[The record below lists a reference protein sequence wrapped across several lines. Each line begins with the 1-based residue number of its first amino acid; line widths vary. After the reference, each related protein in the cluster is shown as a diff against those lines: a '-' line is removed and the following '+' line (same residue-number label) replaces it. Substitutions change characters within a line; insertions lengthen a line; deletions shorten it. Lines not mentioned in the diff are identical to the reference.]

1 MARRHGLTTVIFLM
15 LTACT
20 PLLLD
25 ASPSIPEI
33 RCPYHPSTIIKYFSV
48 EMTFADATAHCQK
61 FNAHIAS
68 KVSCVQDYLRPTD
81 SVAWLAQKRGVL
93 QTASDGKAYNLASQP
108 APKLTVVCEVEPE
121 VSYTCNKTRAH
132 IAVYA
137 NTGTY
142 TQAKEQCG
150 RLGGRLP
157 AGSDE
162 GDCLNHA
169 LHVATSTSPAKGAR
183 PWIEDFEDQPL
194 NVISASYTLHES
206 KRAGRTAQLV
216 ATVACAFN
224 FREYFCEQANKAGGV
239 TMVHYPYQALD
250 HPSKTDAFCQ
260 EKIGRRASTH
270 EMRCILEFRDLIYKE
285 TGHLE
290 NGLEYQVCVF
300 DPREKFCLVAHRML
314 KFFPKKLSYV
324 QAKDHCKRVISSAA
338 EGPPPHVSIEGRLAS
353 QLEVNCISHHFPFT
367 VTDHE
372 KSAWID
378 ARDLHHKIKTTS
390 GASYNENGPD
400 LNYVIC
406 SLSVEYHA
414 NSTYH
419 FNEMDLVI
427 APNALS
433 STHLQ
438 TSHVC
443 PKGTEHI
450 SVADLE
456 PFWTQL
462 TTTNLRHI
470 SFVHGNIGHSRTWS
484 LYTGQRVCHCG
495 PHRYADRLRWER
507 SYVLDRSNWDLVCSE
522 ERPALL
528 CGRRTTRKSETLCG
542 NWKVLLHTQ
551 TFEKVTYDAAQDACR
566 KNVGFFLPSEAL
578 WKSVLGEMK
587 IGTPEC
593 RELAATF
600 DKIPLWFTR
609 HGKERHFAKY
619 SSVCVGARL
628 PGGAISSR
636 GIRRDEG
643 IRYVDESGRVKCHH
657 GYRTS
662 LRESIPA
669 KPYKGIWQ
677 NTAGCY
683 KYVRRRG
690 NYQLALVREDG
701 VRSHFHG
708 CGGTLQGTVWQ
719 DSNIDG
725 TDPCPNG
732 NFWRCI
738 DDDGCPS
745 ADDDH
750 KVGPVCSGTARKN
763 YRTCNAQLTVENRN
777 DPNRYLEWETAK
789 FKCFWPR
796 FERCTNPPCA
806 GGRYHNS
813 ALLKPFYSVYLSNQ
827 YRYRN
832 LPDCQAIDSVTVG
845 RDHWYFSQHQ
855 TTVDRASMACED

>member
-542 NWKVLLHTQ
+542 HWKVLVHT
-551 TFEKVTYDAAQDACR
+551 KTYQQLTYADAQAACR
-566 KNVGFFLPSEAL
+566 NNTGFFLPSETL
-578 WKSVLGEMK
+578 WNNVLMEMK
-587 IGTPEC
+587 TGTDLEC
-593 RELAATF
+593 RKIAATF
-600 DKIPLWFTR
+600 DNINLWYAR
-609 HGKERHFAKY
+609 HGKEVSGSML
-619 SSVCVGARL
+619 SSVCVGARF
-628 PGGAISSR
+628 PASAVSSHGVR
-636 GIRRDEG
+636 KNEGFDYIDENG
-643 IRYVDESGRVKCHH
+643 HVTCKR
-657 GYRTS
+657 GYRKP
-662 LRESIPA
+662 LREIIPA
-669 KPYKGIWQ
+669 RPYKGVWQ

-683 KYVRRRG
+683 KHVLIPED
-690 NYQLALVREDG
+690 QESHIQKLREDEYWYQYEKCEPRIRAPG
-701 VRSHFHG
+701 WNDDKSDGIVRCSP
-708 CGGTLQGTVWQ
+708 
-719 DSNIDG
+719 DSAWN
-725 TDPCPNG
+725 CSNNNG
-732 NFWRCI
+732 FRCARP
-738 DDDGCPS
+738 DDDYKELPVCNGGHRENYASCPS
-745 ADDDH
+745 APLEPLEEFQN
-750 KVGPVCSGTARKN
+750 VEIETGT
-763 YRTCNAQLTVENRN
+763 
-777 DPNRYLEWETAK
+777 
-789 FKCFWPR
+789 FKCRWPT
-796 FERCTNPPCA
+796 FESCTSPPCA
-806 GGRYHNS
+806 GGRYNNPAVIGSHATAKGQVHS
-813 ALLKPFYSVYLSNQ
+813 YT
-827 YRYRN
+827 N
-832 LPDCQAIDSVTVG
+832 LPGCMRLASLTSSE
-845 RDHWYFSQHQ
+845 RHWYYSNNR
-855 TTVDRASMACED
+855 TTFDRASMA

>member
-542 NWKVLLHTQ
+542 HWKVLVHT
-551 TFEKVTYDAAQDACR
+551 KTYQQLTYADAQAACR
-566 KNVGFFLPSEAL
+566 NNTGFFLPSETL
-578 WKSVLGEMK
+578 WNNVLMEMK
-587 IGTPEC
+587 TGTDLEC
-593 RELAATF
+593 RKIAATF
-600 DKIPLWFTR
+600 DNINLWYAR
-609 HGKERHFAKY
+609 HGKEVSGSML
-619 SSVCVGARL
+619 SSVCVGARF
-628 PGGAISSR
+628 PASAVSSHGVR
-636 GIRRDEG
+636 KNEGFDYIDENG
-643 IRYVDESGRVKCHH
+643 HVTCKR
-657 GYRTS
+657 GYRKP
-662 LRESIPA
+662 LREIIPA
-669 KPYKGIWQ
+669 RPYKGVWQ

-683 KYVRRRG
+683 T
-690 NYQLALVREDG
+690 NALLQQSQYMESRT
-701 VRSHFHG
+701 
-708 CGGTLQGTVWQ
+708 GT
-719 DSNIDG
+719 
-725 TDPCPNG
+725 
-732 NFWRCI
+732 
-738 DDDGCPS
+738 
-745 ADDDH
+745 
-750 KVGPVCSGTARKN
+750 
-763 YRTCNAQLTVENRN
+763 
-777 DPNRYLEWETAK
+777 
-789 FKCFWPR
+789 FKCHWWA
-796 FERCTNPPCA
+796 FESCTSPPCA
-806 GGRYHNS
+806 GGRYNNPAVIGSHATAKGQVHS
-813 ALLKPFYSVYLSNQ
+813 YT
-827 YRYRN
+827 N
-832 LPDCQAIDSVTVG
+832 LPGCMRLASLTSSE
-845 RDHWYFSQHQ
+845 RHWYYSNNR
-855 TTVDRASMACED
+855 TTFDRASMA

>member
-683 KYVRRRG
+683 KYVSKQGDSLSRF
-690 NYQLALVREDG
+690 REDG
-701 VRSHFHG
+701 SPAGTTV
-708 CGGTLQGTVWQ
+708 CGPKLSFSWQ
-719 DSNIDG
+719 TNNLNVDG
-725 TDPCPNG
+725 RIHCRADHIWACRNLAGFSCPT
-732 NFWRCI
+732 RE
-738 DDDGCPS
+738 
-745 ADDDH
+745 DDH
-750 KVGPVCSGTARKN
+750 KVWPVCEREERKN
-763 YRTCNAQLTVENRN
+763 HATCDGITIAQN
-777 DPNRYLEWETAK
+777 DPSKYVEKETGT
-789 FKCFWPR
+789 FKCLWPD
-796 FERCTNPPCA
+796 FEHCANPPCA
-806 GGRYHNS
+806 GGLYHN
-813 ALLKPFYSVYLSNQ
+813 AAHAKLEKWREYNYT
-827 YRYRN
+827 N
-832 LPDCQAIDSVTVG
+832 LPLCRRLESLVAG
-845 RDHWYFSQHQ
+845 EHHWYYSRH
-855 TTVDRASMACED
+855 TTTIDRASMAC